1 MQNKMTH
8 KNPSTRCNHFWRK
21 NNKLEIN
28 LDVGPSLVPGL
39 VTDGIHVELLE
50 NAPGDHVCVWNRA
63 VAAVHSGAL
72 CMGVT

>member
-1 MQNKMTH
+1 
-8 KNPSTRCNHFWRK
+8 
-21 NNKLEIN
+21 
-28 LDVGPSLVPGL
+28 VGPFLVPGL